1 MHRYRFMI
9 GVALL
14 SAWIGHPSIPPTV
27 AGDSAPIDR
36 AVGAVQLGMTVEAF
50 QKAVKGADQSG
61 MNPGLIEG
69 EQSFEVLRESL
80 PAGIR
85 LMGCRFLHRR
95 LYRISVEY
103 REGTFDEARWDALI
117 KTNMERYGK
126 VPIETK
132 ILGERPFE
140 FVEWNDSRTRM
151 VLQRELRMRLESNRL
166 TKRYRVVMILLDLA
180 LWNERQEA
188 EGSLF

>member
-103 REGTFDEARWDALI
+103 RED
-117 KTNMERYGK
+117 
-126 VPIETK
+126 
-132 ILGERPFE
+132 
-140 FVEWNDSRTRM
+140 
-151 VLQRELRMRLESNRL
+151 LR
-166 TKRYRVVMILLDLA
+166 
-180 LWNERQEA
+180 
-188 EGSLF
+188 